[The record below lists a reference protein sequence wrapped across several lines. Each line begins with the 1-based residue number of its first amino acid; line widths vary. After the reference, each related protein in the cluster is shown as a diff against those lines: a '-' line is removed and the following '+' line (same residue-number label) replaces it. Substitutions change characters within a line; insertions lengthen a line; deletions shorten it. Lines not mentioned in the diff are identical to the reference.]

1 MRTFVKS
8 LAVIGAALLALLPA
22 RAGAQDKPKGA
33 DSFQSHFEKIKSQK
47 IAYFTDKLALT
58 PEESEKFWPVYN
70 IRDAKCNKARQESR
84 RAMKRLHEA
93 VNSEKAADSE
103 VKKLADEFFDLQEE
117 ETKLIRESYEAY
129 LKVLP
134 AKKAAKVRIVEDQ
147 FMRHLI
153 GQLKKEKTQTQ
164 KKTIQEN

>member
-8 LAVIGAALLALLPA
+8 LAVMGTALLALLPA
-22 RAGAQDKPKGA
+22 RAEAQEKPKGA
-33 DSFQSHFEKIKSQK
+33 DSHQSHFEKIKSQK

-70 IRDAKCNKARQESR
+70 IRDAKCEKARQESR

-93 VNSEKAADSE
+93 VNSEKSSDTE
-103 VKKLADEFFDLQEE
+103 VKKLADEFFDMQEE
-117 ETKLIRESYEAY
+117 ETKLTRENYEVY
-129 LKVLP
+129 MKVLP

-153 GQLKKEKTQTQ
+153 GQLKKEKMQ
-164 KKTIQEN
+164 KRVNADN